1 MSVVKEKSVCVDID
15 GVVLN
20 LMQGI
25 HLYLEPLGYNFDID
39 HIEAY
44 NFKYDS
50 LGFDRQIIFNAIND
64 VKSFELAPFY
74 DGAIEALKKLQRFVE
89 TKSYTKISE
98 IPEIYN
104 RRKNLLEFLKLQG
117 EPITALKK
125 PVDFSV
131 DALFDD
137 CLDVHKQWIE
147 EGSKAKLFLIDRPY
161 NQKTTANEGSLDWSR
176 IVRCKNFEEAVDFYI
191 AGLIEG

>member
-1 MSVVKEKSVCVDID
+1 MSTVTDKSVCVDID

-50 LGFDRQIIFNAIND
+50 LGFDRKIIFDAINN

-74 DGAIEALKKLQRFVE
+74 DGAVEAVQKLQYFVK

-104 RRKNLLEFLKLQG
+104 RRKNLLDFLKLEG
-117 EPITALKK
+117 KPITSVQK
-125 PVDFSV
+125 PVDFSA

-147 EGSKAKLFLIDRPY
+147 QGSKAKLFLIDRPY
-161 NQKTTANEGSLDWSR
+161 NQKTNENNGSLDWSR

-191 AGLIEG
+191 SSLV

>member
-1 MSVVKEKSVCVDID
+1 MSTVTDKSVCVDID

-50 LGFDRQIIFNAIND
+50 LGFDRKVIFDAINN

-74 DGAIEALKKLQRFVE
+74 DGAVEAVQKLQYFVK

-104 RRKNLLEFLKLQG
+104 RRKNLLNFLKLEG
-117 EPITALKK
+117 KPITSAQK
-125 PVDFSV
+125 PVDFSA

-147 EGSKAKLFLIDRPY
+147 QGSKAKLFLIDRPY
-161 NQKTTANEGSLDWSR
+161 NQKTNGNKGSLDWSR

-191 AGLIEG
+191 SSLV

>member
-1 MSVVKEKSVCVDID
+1 MSTVTDKSVCVDID

-50 LGFDRQIIFNAIND
+50 LGFDRKVIFDAINN

-74 DGAIEALKKLQRFVE
+74 DGAVEAVQKLQYFVK

-104 RRKNLLEFLKLQG
+104 RRKNLLNFLKLEG
-117 EPITALKK
+117 EPITSLQK

-137 CLDVHKQWIE
+137 CLDVHQQWIE
-147 EGSKAKLFLIDRPY
+147 QGSKAKLFLIDRPY
-161 NQKTTANEGSLDWSR
+161 NQKTNANIGSLDWSR

-191 AGLIEG
+191 SSLV

>member
-1 MSVVKEKSVCVDID
+1 MSTVTDKSVCVDID

-50 LGFDRQIIFNAIND
+50 LGFDRKVIFDAINN

-74 DGAIEALKKLQRFVE
+74 DGAVEALQKLQYFVK

-98 IPEIYN
+98 IPEIYD
-104 RRKNLLEFLKLQG
+104 RRKNLLDFLKLEG
-117 EPITALKK
+117 EPITSLQK

-147 EGSKAKLFLIDRPY
+147 QGSKAKLFLIDRPY
-161 NQKTTANEGSLDWSR
+161 NQKINANKGSLDWSR

-191 AGLIEG
+191 SSLV

>member
-1 MSVVKEKSVCVDID
+1 MSTVTDKSVCVDID

-50 LGFDRQIIFNAIND
+50 LGFDRKVIFDAINN

-74 DGAIEALKKLQRFVE
+74 DGAVEAVQKLQYFVK

-104 RRKNLLEFLKLQG
+104 RRKNLLNFLKLEG
-117 EPITALKK
+117 KPITSAQK
-125 PVDFSV
+125 PVDFSA

-147 EGSKAKLFLIDRPY
+147 QGSKAKLFLIDRPY
-161 NQKTTANEGSLDWSR
+161 NQKTNENKGSLDWSR

-191 AGLIEG
+191 SSLI

>member
-1 MSVVKEKSVCVDID
+1 MSTIANKSVCVDID

-50 LGFDRQIIFNAIND
+50 LGFDRKVIFNALND

-74 DGAIEALKKLQRFVE
+74 DGAVEALQKLQYFVK

-104 RRKNLLEFLKLQG
+104 RRKNLLNFLKLDG
-117 EPITALKK
+117 KPITSLQK
-125 PVDFSV
+125 PVDFSA

-137 CLDVHKQWIE
+137 CLDVHQQWIE
-147 EGSKAKLFLIDRPY
+147 QGSKAKLFLIDRPY
-161 NQKTTANEGSLDWSR
+161 NQKTNANNGSLDWSR

-191 AGLIEG
+191 SSLV

>member
-1 MSVVKEKSVCVDID
+1 MSTVTDKSVCVDID

-50 LGFDRQIIFNAIND
+50 LGFDRKVIFDAINN

-74 DGAIEALKKLQRFVE
+74 DGAVEAVQKLQYFVK

-104 RRKNLLEFLKLQG
+104 RRKNLLNFLKLEG
-117 EPITALKK
+117 KPITSAQK
-125 PVDFSV
+125 PVDFSA

-147 EGSKAKLFLIDRPY
+147 QGSKAKLFLIDRPY
-161 NQKTTANEGSLDWSR
+161 NQKTNESKGSLDWSR

-191 AGLIEG
+191 SSLIKG

>member
-1 MSVVKEKSVCVDID
+1 MSTVTDKSVCVDID

-50 LGFDRQIIFNAIND
+50 LGFDRKVIFDAINN

-74 DGAIEALKKLQRFVE
+74 NGAVEAVQKLQYFVK

-104 RRKNLLEFLKLQG
+104 RRKNLLNFLKLEG
-117 EPITALKK
+117 KPITSAQK
-125 PVDFSV
+125 PVDFSA

-147 EGSKAKLFLIDRPY
+147 QGSKAKLFLIDRPY
-161 NQKTTANEGSLDWSR
+161 NQKTNENKGSLDWSR

-191 AGLIEG
+191 SSLI

>member
-1 MSVVKEKSVCVDID
+1 MSTVTDKSVCVDID

-50 LGFDRQIIFNAIND
+50 LGFDRKIIFDAINN

-74 DGAIEALKKLQRFVE
+74 DGAVEAVQKLQYFVK

-104 RRKNLLEFLKLQG
+104 RRKNLLNFLKLEG
-117 EPITALKK
+117 NPITLLQK
-125 PVDFSV
+125 PVDFSA

-147 EGSKAKLFLIDRPY
+147 QGSKAKLFLIDRPY
-161 NQKTTANEGSLDWSR
+161 NQKTNKNKGSLDWSR

-191 AGLIEG
+191 SSLV